1 MSQAYEQLSAT
12 ERKSLSDLAAQKSR
26 LALQRAD
33 RRQARRYAE
42 QAAALDPQ
50 NEDAWLLLGALAS
63 PKASVDYLERALKVN
78 PASQR
83 ARKGLEWAQERLK
96 DSQTDTVDHPSAA
109 ASRSP
114 ARQGARIAAVQT
126 QKRTANSIPVAAR
139 PRRTQ
144 VPFLFYY
151 AIATIAVS
159 VLLFAVSLIPYYPE
173 MVAYFSLD
181 LFFQAPVPAT
191 VAAYLPAI
199 PANASQTPDRSP
211 EAAAAAASP
220 SPTPTALQPATATP
234 IPTETALPSPTP
246 TVQPTD
252 TALPTPSAT
261 LEPTPLPSATLA
273 PPTLVPQPAPTKKPK
288 KKAVAGPGYRPQNV
302 SLNDRWIDVDL
313 SAQTTYAMQGD
324 QVVRSFVVS
333 TGRWPTVT
341 VEGVFKIYVKYRTAN
356 MSGDDYF
363 LPNVPY
369 VMYFFKGYG
378 IHGTYWHN
386 NFGTP
391 MSHGCVNL
399 RPEDAGWLFDFASVN
414 TIVNVHP

>member
-1 MSQAYEQLSAT
+1 MSRPYEQLSIT
-12 ERKSLSDLAAQKSR
+12 ERKSLSANAAQKSR
-26 LALQRAD
+26 LALQHGD

-42 QAAALDPQ
+42 QAAALDPR

-63 PKASVDYLERALKVN
+63 PKASVDYLQQALKVN
-78 PASQR
+78 PTSER
-83 ARKGLEWAQERLK
+83 ARKGLEWALERLK
-96 DSQTDTVDHPSAA
+96 DSQKVTLDHPSAA
-109 ASRSP
+109 ADLIPSRQEP
-114 ARQGARIAAVQT
+114 GPTAAQT
-126 QKRTANSIPVAAR
+126 QKRTAVSIPVAAR
-139 PRRTQ
+139 PRRTPI
-144 VPFLFYY
+144 PFLFYY
-151 AIATIAVS
+151 AVAMIAVS
-159 VLLFAVSLIPYYPE
+159 VMLFAISLIPYYPE
-173 MVAYFSLD
+173 MAAYFSLD
-181 LFFQAPVPAT
+181 VFFQPQPT
-191 VAAYLPAI
+191 GAAYLPAI
-199 PANASQTPDRSP
+199 PASASQTPALSP
-211 EAAAAAASP
+211 PAAAASP
-220 SPTPTALQPATATP
+220 SPTQTAMQPATATP
-234 IPTETALPSPTP
+234 LPTETPLPSPSPTARPSDTALPSPT
-246 TVQPTD
+246 
-252 TALPTPSAT
+252 AT

-273 PPTLVPQPAPTKKPK
+273 PPTPVPQPAPTKKPK
-288 KKAVAGPGYRPQNV
+288 KKAAAASPGFRPQNV

-313 SAQTTYAMQGD
+313 SAQTAYAMQGD
-324 QVVRSFVVS
+324 QVVRSFLVS

-363 LPNVPY
+363 LPNVPF